1 MKNGHFLGD
10 PSELAALYAGGAL
23 TYEERVQF
31 EEHLATGCPLCQAE
45 INRLNSVL
53 AALYAATE
61 PIPVPPEI
69 RARLIQRIASAP
81 PAGAASPLRPRLDE
95 VPADG
100 GQPAQDL
107 VIKRAAEATWES
119 TEIPGVQ
126 IRVLFMDRANNQ
138 FTALVRMAPGTSYP
152 SHIHSGPEECLVLE
166 GDLCGGKEV
175 LHAGDYQRAP
185 AGSCH
190 GVQKSEQGCLLLITS
205 SLTDVFV

>member
-1 MKNGHFLGD
+1 MNNGHFFGD

-31 EEHLATGCPLCQAE
+31 EAHLATGCQLCQAE
-45 INRLNSVL
+45 LDRLNSVL

-61 PIPVPPEI
+61 PMPVAPEI
-69 RARLIQRIASAP
+69 RARLLQHIAAAP
-81 PAGAASPLRPRLDE
+81 SAGAASPLRARLDKVLAAE
-95 VPADG
+95 

-107 VIKRAAEATWES
+107 LINRAAPARWES
-119 TEIPGVQ
+119 TDIPGVQ
-126 IRVLFMDRANNQ
+126 MRVLFMDRANNQ
-138 FTALVRMAPGTSYP
+138 FTALVRMAPGTAYP

-166 GDLCGGKEV
+166 GALCVGDEV

-190 GVQKSEQGCLLLITS
+190 GVQKTEQGCLLLITS